1 MVLIGFNWFDILIGM
16 LWVSIIVLI
25 VVIGYRKLL
34 SYLGRNDIKTE
45 DYCVLYNVEES
56 PVTGEVPFYFTSE
69 KIKNVSI
76 WIQDSAMNDLIE
88 IFNQECKVG
97 GNIIR
102 YNSSNLK
109 NGTYFYCLK
118 TDNQKISKK
127 MIVFHG

>member
-1 MVLIGFNWFDILIGM
+1 MVLVGFNWQDVLIGM

-25 VVIGYRKLL
+25 LVIGYKKLL
-34 SYLGRNDIKTE
+34 SHLSRNDIKRE
-45 DYCVLYNVEES
+45 DYCVLLNIEES
-56 PVTGEVPFYFTSE
+56 VVSGEIPFYFTSE
-69 KIKNVSI
+69 QIKNVSI

-88 IFNQECKVG
+88 VSNKACKVG

-102 YNSSNLK
+102 YDSSQLE

-127 MIVFHG
+127 MIVYHG